1 MKCLPNDL
9 ILFILELK
17 GGLEHRD
24 LQRKL
29 LQEYFQKILWIS
41 SICGYQEVFI
51 PNKDFIYELL
61 VCNKN
66 NLKIK
71 S

>member
-1 MKCLPNDL
+1 MKCLPYDV

-24 LQRKL
+24 LQKKV
-29 LQEYFQKILWIS
+29 LQEFFRKILWTS
-41 SICGYQEVFI
+41 SICGYQEVLV
-51 PNKDFIYELL
+51 PDKDFIYELL

-71 S
+71 R